1 MDKRGTDPFRVSAE
15 LRANYIET
23 ARDKILQEHFE
34 LLLQHD
40 AKGQPMAKPV
50 TFTSTGE
57 THGIVLVEGPG
68 GGKTSL
74 VHHFLK
80 THPALQS
87 EEPGHKP
94 WIGVRVPSP
103 ATLKSL
109 GLEIL
114 RATGYPEVSSKRKEW
129 DIWRLVRFRMQ
140 QLGTAVLWIDEAHDL
155 FRAGKAIEDILKML
169 KSVMQGE
176 GAVIVI
182 LTGIDS
188 CGTSHPTT
196 IRSKGAIPRSR
207 CPQSLRALTKR
218 CCGVL
223 WKSSAKT
230 RVSFRM
236 PGRISSIGLSMR
248 AAPGSVA
255 ASRTS
260 LPQSKR
266 PSGRAMGSL
275 RRSISR
281 IRGRCR
287 RASCPART
295 FSCLHGGPKSTSP
308 NSTKP
313 REVHVHGNA
322 LTSHRP

>member
-188 CGTSHPTT
+188 LWNIASYDDQVKRRYSKVTLPTISAST
-196 IRSKGAIPRSR
+196 HEKMLRGIMEKFCKDAGLVPDAGSDIIHRLVYASRSR
-207 CPQSLRALTKR
+207 FGRCIENIIAAIETALRKGDGQLTAQHFAHSWAMQEGVMPGKNVFLSPRWAQIDLTK
-218 CCGVL
+218 L
-223 WKSSAKT
+223 HE
-230 RVSFRM
+230 
-236 PGRISSIGLSMR
+236 
-248 AAPGSVA
+248 AA
-255 ASRTS
+255 
-260 LPQSKR
+260 
-266 PSGRAMGSL
+266 
-275 RRSISR
+275 
-281 IRGRCR
+281 
-287 RASCPART
+287 
-295 FSCLHGGPKSTSP
+295 
-308 NSTKP
+308 
-313 REVHVHGNA
+313 
-322 LTSHRP
+322 